1 MRAFCYPISG
11 DSFKIPQPLP
21 ASFQDATMDVDGS
34 LSMTWLIVAPDED
47 MEGVRG
53 RIPPADSINQSE
65 ASENYD
71 LFRLTFALTSEA
83 R

>member
-1 MRAFCYPISG
+1 
-11 DSFKIPQPLP
+11 
-21 ASFQDATMDVDGS
+21 MDVDGS